1 MLPLLLAWLH
11 TVNDLF
17 SNFLTPLL
25 PKLMAHFGVGLG
37 TVGLLVSVYSL
48 TGSLFQPLAG
58 LVADRLDRRLLAAL
72 GPVLVALGMGSLGLW
87 PRFEVLLLV
96 LGLAGLG
103 SALFHA
109 SGASLVGEFAPRE
122 RRGFWLSFFGSA
134 GYLGLSLGPV
144 VALFAVGAWGLR
156 GLVWLTPLALV
167 PALLLLRLPPV
178 RRQGK
183 PAGFR
188 DFLRVFRGDVA
199 RLWGMATLRS
209 LVFMSF
215 STTLPYWFTQR
226 GLSDAYIALS
236 LSTYSFSATLGAFLG
251 GTLSDRLGRKAVL
264 VGTLAFGLP
273 LYLGL
278 LSLPPEGAP
287 YLVLLA
293 LTGALMNAGI
303 PVAVALAQEL
313 EPGQT
318 ATVSGLLM
326 GFTWGFAGLFY
337 APIGHLIEVFG
348 VMPVLLA
355 LGALILPA
363 WALAQGVRE
372 PGAGPKGRKMDP

>member
-1 MLPLLLAWLH
+1 LPLLLAWLH

-17 SNFLTPLL
+17 SNFLSPLL

-37 TVGLLVSVYSL
+37 TAGLLVSIYSL
-48 TGSLFQPLAG
+48 TGSLLQPFAG
-58 LVADRLDRRLLAAL
+58 LVADRMDRRFLAAL

-87 PRFEVLLLV
+87 PRFEALLLV

-109 SGASLVGEFAPRE
+109 SGASLVGEFAPAQ

-134 GYLGLSLGPV
+134 GYLGLSLGPL
-144 VALFAVGAWGLR
+144 VALFAVGAWGLK
-156 GLVWLTPLALV
+156 GLILLTPLALL
-167 PALLLLRLPPV
+167 PALFLLRLPPV
-178 RRQGK
+178 RRRGK
-183 PAGFR
+183 PAGLK

-215 STTLPYWFTQR
+215 STTLPYWYAQR
-226 GLSDAYIALS
+226 GLSDAYTAFS
-236 LSTYSFSATLGAFLG
+236 LSVYSFSATLGAFLG
-251 GTLSDRLGRKAVL
+251 GTLSDRFGRKAVL
-264 VGTLAFGLP
+264 TGTLSFGLP
-273 LYLGL
+273 LYLAL
-278 LSLPPEGAP
+278 LVLPPENP
-287 YLVLLA
+287 IYLVLLA

-313 EPGQT
+313 EPTQT

-337 APIGHLIEVFG
+337 APIGHLIERFG

-355 LGALILPA
+355 LGVLLVPA
-363 WALAQGVRE
+363 WGLAQRVR
-372 PGAGPKGRKMDP
+372 GGRAQEA

>member
-11 TVNDLF
+11 AVNDLF

-37 TVGLLVSVYSL
+37 TAGLLVSVYSL

-58 LVADRLDRRLLAAL
+58 LIADRMDRRLLAAL
-72 GPVLVALGMGSLGLW
+72 GPLLVALGMGSVGLW
-87 PRFEVLLLV
+87 PRFEFLLLV
-96 LGLAGLG
+96 LGLAGFG

-109 SGASLVGEFAPRE
+109 SGASLVGELAPRD
-122 RRGFWLSFFGSA
+122 RKGFWLSFFGSS
-134 GYLGLSLGPV
+134 GYLGLSLGPI
-144 VALFAVGAWGLR
+144 VALWAAGAWGLK
-156 GLVWLTPLALV
+156 GLFWLTPLALV
-167 PALLLLRLPPV
+167 PALFLLRLPPV
-178 RRQGK
+178 RRQGR
-183 PAGFR
+183 PAALA

-215 STTLPYWFTQR
+215 ATTLPYWYAQR
-226 GLSDAYIALS
+226 GIPDAYTALS
-236 LSTYSFSATLGAFLG
+236 LSVYSFSATLGAFLG

-264 VGTLAFGLP
+264 VGTLSFGLP

-278 LSLPPEGAP
+278 LFLPPENP
-287 YLVLLA
+287 LYLLLLA
-293 LTGALMNAGI
+293 VTGALMNAGI
-303 PVAVALAQEL
+303 PVAVVMAQEL
-313 EPGQT
+313 APGHT

-337 APIGHLIEVFG
+337 APIGHLIEAYG
-348 VMPVLLA
+348 VIPVLLA
-355 LGALILPA
+355 LGSLILPA
-363 WALAQGVRE
+363 WFLARSVGE
-372 PGAGPKGRKMDP
+372 ARKMGA

>member
-17 SNFLTPLL
+17 GNFLTPLL

-37 TVGLLVSVYSL
+37 TAGLLVSVYSL
-48 TGSLFQPLAG
+48 TGSLLQPFAG
-58 LVADRLDRRLLAAL
+58 LVADRMDRRLLSAL
-72 GPVLVALGMGSLGLW
+72 GPVLVALGMGSMGLW
-87 PRFEVLLLV
+87 PRFELLLLA

-109 SGASLVGEFAPRE
+109 SGASLVGEFAPKE

-134 GYLGLSLGPV
+134 GYLGLSLGPI
-144 VALFAVGAWGLR
+144 VALFTVGALGLR
-156 GLVWLTPLALV
+156 GLLWLTPLALL
-167 PALLLLRLPPV
+167 PALALLRLPPV
-178 RRQGK
+178 RRRGK
-183 PAGFR
+183 PAGVK

-215 STTLPYWFTQR
+215 STTLPYWFAQR
-226 GLSDAYIALS
+226 GLSDAYTALS
-236 LSTYSFSATLGAFLG
+236 LSVYSFSATLGTFLG

-264 VGTLAFGLP
+264 LSTLSFGLP

-278 LSLPPEGAP
+278 LLFPPENP
-287 YLVLLA
+287 LYLLLLA
-293 LTGALMNAGI
+293 ATGALMNAGI

-313 EPGQT
+313 EPAQT

-326 GFTWGFAGLFY
+326 DFTWGFAGLFY
-337 APIGHLIEVFG
+337 APIGHLIETLG

-355 LGALILPA
+355 LGSLILPA
-363 WALAQGVRE
+363 WALARGVRE
-372 PGAGPKGRKMDP
+372 PERKAA

>member
-11 TVNDLF
+11 AVNDLF

-58 LVADRLDRRLLAAL
+58 LVADRMDRRVLAAL
-72 GPVLVALGMGSLGLW
+72 GPILVALGMGSLGLW

-109 SGASLVGEFAPRE
+109 SGASLVGEYAPRD
-122 RRGFWLSFFGSA
+122 RKGFWLSFFGSA
-134 GYLGLSLGPV
+134 GYLGLSLGPL
-144 VALFAVGAWGLR
+144 VALFAVGAWGLE
-156 GLVWLTPLALV
+156 GLFWLTPLALL
-167 PALLLLRLPPV
+167 PALFLLRLPPV
-178 RRQGK
+178 RRQGR
-183 PAGFR
+183 PAGLG

-215 STTLPYWFTQR
+215 STTLPYWFAQR
-226 GLSDAYIALS
+226 GLSDAYTALS
-236 LSTYSFSATLGAFLG
+236 LSLYSFSATLGAFLG
-251 GTLSDRLGRKAVL
+251 GTLSDRWGRRAVL
-264 VGTLAFGLP
+264 VGTLSFGLP

-278 LSLPPEGAP
+278 LFFPPENP
-287 YLVLLA
+287 LYLLILA

-303 PVAVALAQEL
+303 PVAVVMAQEL
-313 EPGQT
+313 EPTQT

-337 APIGHLIEVFG
+337 APIGHLVEAFG
-348 VMPVLLA
+348 VLPVLLA
-355 LGALILPA
+355 LGVLLLPA
-363 WALAQGVRE
+363 WALARAVRE
-372 PGAGPKGRKMDP
+372 PRAREA

>member
-1 MLPLLLAWLH
+1 
-11 TVNDLF
+11 
-17 SNFLTPLL
+17 
-25 PKLMAHFGVGLG
+25 HFGVGLG

-48 TGSLFQPLAG
+48 TGSLLQPLAG
-58 LVADRLDRRLLAAL
+58 LIADRMDRRLLAAL

-144 VALFAVGAWGLR
+144 VALFAVGAWGLK
-156 GLVWLTPLALV
+156 GLFWLTPLALL

-178 RRQGK
+178 RRQGR
-183 PAGFR
+183 PAGLE

-236 LSTYSFSATLGAFLG
+236 LSTYSFSATLGTFLG

-264 VGTLAFGLP
+264 AGTLAFGLP
-273 LYLGL
+273 LYLSL
-278 LSLPPEGAP
+278 LFLPPGGAP
-287 YLVLLA
+287 YLALLA

-337 APIGHLIEVFG
+337 APIGHLIETWG

-363 WALAQGVRE
+363 WALAQGVKE
-372 PGAGPKGRKMDP
+372 PGLAHGRGR

>member
-37 TVGLLVSVYSL
+37 TAGLLVSIYSL
-48 TGSLFQPLAG
+48 TGSLLQPFAG
-58 LVADRLDRRLLAAL
+58 LVADRMDRRFLAAL

-87 PRFEVLLLV
+87 PRFEALLLV

-109 SGASLVGEFAPRE
+109 SGASLVGEFAPAQ

-134 GYLGLSLGPV
+134 GYLGLSLGPL
-144 VALFAVGAWGLR
+144 VALFAVGAWGLK
-156 GLVWLTPLALV
+156 GLILLTPLALL
-167 PALLLLRLPPV
+167 PALFLLRLPPV
-178 RRQGK
+178 RRRGK
-183 PAGFR
+183 PAGLK

-215 STTLPYWFTQR
+215 STTLPYWYAQR
-226 GLSDAYIALS
+226 GLSDAYTAFS
-236 LSTYSFSATLGAFLG
+236 LSVYSFSATLGAFLG
-251 GTLSDRLGRKAVL
+251 GTLSDRFGRKAVL
-264 VGTLAFGLP
+264 TGTLSFGLP
-273 LYLGL
+273 LYLAL
-278 LSLPPEGAP
+278 LLLPPENP
-287 YLVLLA
+287 IYLVLLA

-313 EPGQT
+313 EPTQT

-337 APIGHLIEVFG
+337 APIGHLIERFG

-355 LGALILPA
+355 LGVLLVPA
-363 WALAQGVRE
+363 WGLAQRVR
-372 PGAGPKGRKMDP
+372 GGRAQEA

>member
-1 MLPLLLAWLH
+1 VLPLLLAWLH
-11 TVNDLF
+11 AVNDLF

-58 LVADRLDRRLLAAL
+58 LVADRMDRRVLAAL
-72 GPVLVALGMGSLGLW
+72 GPILVALGMGSLGLW

-109 SGASLVGEFAPRE
+109 SGASLVGEYAPRD
-122 RRGFWLSFFGSA
+122 RKGFWLSFFGSA
-134 GYLGLSLGPV
+134 GYLGLSLGPL
-144 VALFAVGAWGLR
+144 VALFAVGAWGLE
-156 GLVWLTPLALV
+156 GLFWLTPLALL
-167 PALLLLRLPPV
+167 PALFLLRLPPV
-178 RRQGK
+178 RRQGR
-183 PAGFR
+183 PAGLG

-215 STTLPYWFTQR
+215 STTLPYWFAQR
-226 GLSDAYIALS
+226 GLSDAYTALS
-236 LSTYSFSATLGAFLG
+236 LSLYSFSATLGAFLG
-251 GTLSDRLGRKAVL
+251 GTLSDRWGRRAVL
-264 VGTLAFGLP
+264 VGTLSFGLP

-278 LSLPPEGAP
+278 LFFPPENP
-287 YLVLLA
+287 LYLLILA

-303 PVAVALAQEL
+303 PVAVVMAQEL
-313 EPGQT
+313 EPTQT

-337 APIGHLIEVFG
+337 APIGHLVEAFG
-348 VMPVLLA
+348 VLPVLLA
-355 LGALILPA
+355 LGVLLLPA
-363 WALAQGVRE
+363 WALARAVRE
-372 PGAGPKGRKMDP
+372 PRAREA

>member
-37 TVGLLVSVYSL
+37 TAGLLVSVYSL
-48 TGSLFQPLAG
+48 TGSLLQPFAG
-58 LVADRLDRRLLAAL
+58 LVADRVDRRLLAAL

-87 PRFEVLLLV
+87 PRFEALLLV

-109 SGASLVGEFAPRE
+109 SGASLVGEFAPPD

-144 VALFAVGAWGLR
+144 VALFAVGAWGLK
-156 GLVWLTPLALV
+156 GLVLLTPLALL
-167 PALLLLRLPPV
+167 PALFLLRLPPV

-183 PAGFR
+183 PAGLK

-215 STTLPYWFTQR
+215 STTLPYWYATR
-226 GLSDAYIALS
+226 GLSDAYTAFS
-236 LSTYSFSATLGAFLG
+236 LSVYSFSATLGAFLG
-251 GTLSDRLGRKAVL
+251 GTLSDRFGRKAVL
-264 VGTLAFGLP
+264 VGTLSFGLP
-273 LYLGL
+273 LYLAL
-278 LSLPPEGAP
+278 LLLPPENP
-287 YLVLLA
+287 LYLFLLA
-293 LTGALMNAGI
+293 ITGALMNAGI

-313 EPGQT
+313 EPTQT

-337 APIGHLIEVFG
+337 APIGHLIERLG

-355 LGALILPA
+355 LGALLLPA
-363 WALAQGVRE
+363 WGLAQGVR
-372 PGAGPKGRKMDP
+372 GAKAQEA

>member
-11 TVNDLF
+11 AVNDLF

-58 LVADRLDRRLLAAL
+58 LVADRMDRRVLAAL
-72 GPVLVALGMGSLGLW
+72 GPILVALGMGSLGLW

-109 SGASLVGEFAPRE
+109 SGASLVGEYAPRD
-122 RRGFWLSFFGSA
+122 RKGFWLSFFGSA
-134 GYLGLSLGPV
+134 GYLGLSLGPL
-144 VALFAVGAWGLR
+144 VALFAVGAWGLE
-156 GLVWLTPLALV
+156 GLFWLTPLALL
-167 PALLLLRLPPV
+167 PALFLLRLPPV
-178 RRQGK
+178 RRQGR
-183 PAGFR
+183 PAGLG

-215 STTLPYWFTQR
+215 STTLPYWFAQR
-226 GLSDAYIALS
+226 GLSDAYTALS
-236 LSTYSFSATLGAFLG
+236 LSLYSFSATLGAFLG
-251 GTLSDRLGRKAVL
+251 GTLSDRWGRRAVL
-264 VGTLAFGLP
+264 VGTLSFGLP

-278 LSLPPEGAP
+278 LFFPPENP
-287 YLVLLA
+287 LYLLLLA

-303 PVAVALAQEL
+303 PVAVVMAQEL
-313 EPGQT
+313 EPTQT

-337 APIGHLIEVFG
+337 APIGHLVEAFG
-348 VMPVLLA
+348 VLPVLLA
-355 LGALILPA
+355 LGVLLLPA
-363 WALAQGVRE
+363 WALARAVRE
-372 PGAGPKGRKMDP
+372 PRAREA